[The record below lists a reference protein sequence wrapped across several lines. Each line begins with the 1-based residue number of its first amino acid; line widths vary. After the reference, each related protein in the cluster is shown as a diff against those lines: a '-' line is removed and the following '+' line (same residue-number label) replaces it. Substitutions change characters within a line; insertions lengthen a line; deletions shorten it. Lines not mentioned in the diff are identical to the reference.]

1 MKNANFAVLTNGC
14 SLSLMC
20 VNPCKKCSL
29 VETFKD
35 VNNVSVDVTVTPAKS
50 LVLEFALKGNEAE
63 KNALFPTVREMT
75 KQMCAMCQNSR

>member
-1 MKNANFAVLTNGC
+1 MKKANFAVLTNGC

-20 VNPCKKCSL
+20 IKPCKKCSL

-35 VNNVSVDVTVTPAKS
+35 VDNVSVDVTVTPANS
-50 LVLEFALKGNEAE
+50 LVLELGLKGNETE
-63 KNALFPTVREMT
+63 KNALFPTVYEMT